1 MILLWLK
8 VCLTAAGSGTGCLYG
23 WPVAGNMMPGPARR
37 IAYLEARVGLIK
49 MKSGIP
55 ILFNF
60 IVLFAGICCGYHA
73 RGSGQAEE
81 DVRAAGAAA
90 QFPRNA
96 GQGVQKSRGNGR
108 GSLSGYLPVRLLP
121 KMKPNSS
128 TPRNWFAF
136 VPACPKTSPCV

>member
-23 WPVAGNMMPGPARR
+23 SPVAGNMMPGPARR
-37 IAYLEARVGLIK
+37 IAYLEARAGLIK

-60 IVLFAGICCGYHA
+60 FVLFAGICCGYDA

-90 QFPRNA
+90 QFPRNVRGKACRNPA
-96 GQGVQKSRGNGR
+96 GMGEGVFAAICR
-108 GSLSGYLPVRLLP
+108 SGCFR
-121 KMKPNSS
+121 
-128 TPRNWFAF
+128 R
-136 VPACPKTSPCV
+136 